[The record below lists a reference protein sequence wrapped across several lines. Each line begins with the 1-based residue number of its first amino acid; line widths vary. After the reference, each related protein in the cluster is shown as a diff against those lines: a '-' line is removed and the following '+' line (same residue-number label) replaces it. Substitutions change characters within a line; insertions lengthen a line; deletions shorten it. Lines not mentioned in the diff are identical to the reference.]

1 MRLLWKNTHKRRG
14 FSLVELLAVIV
25 IIGIVAAILIPV
37 ASKVRNSA
45 RRTEAASNVR
55 QLVIGLQ
62 IYASDNKHMLP
73 PNVRPN
79 GTQDETWRLRVLYD
93 EGYVTNPA
101 VFVNPFNAQ
110 DGRRGL
116 GQNVC
121 GPNRDCY
128 FSAAR
133 IVSTTWDGTHNVN
146 TYLRVNEGTAIPVIW
161 DQRADNENSA
171 SNQMKTA
178 DGRFGGYFGYIDGS
192 VALLGKGDQVVKGVP
207 GS

>member
-1 MRLLWKNTHKRRG
+1 MTTNIQRNATAPCGG
-14 FSLVELLAVIV
+14 FTLVELLTVIA
-25 IIGIVAAILIPV
+25 IIGILVAILIPV
-37 ASKVRNSA
+37 AGRVRNSA

-62 IYASDNKHMLP
+62 IYATDNKQMLP
-73 PNVRPN
+73 ANVRPN

-93 EGYVTNPA
+93 EGYVRDPK
-101 VFVNPFNAQ
+101 VFVNPFNAAG
-110 DGRRGL
+110 GRRGL

-133 IVSTTWDGTHNVN
+133 VVYITWDGTRNVS
-146 TYLRVNEGTAIPVIW
+146 TYLRVTEGTEIPVVW
-161 DQRADNENSA
+161 DQRADNENST

-178 DGRFGGYFGYIDGS
+178 DGRFGGYFGYIDGK
-192 VALLGKGDQVVKGVP
+192 VKLIGKPDPVVRGQ
-207 GS
+207 